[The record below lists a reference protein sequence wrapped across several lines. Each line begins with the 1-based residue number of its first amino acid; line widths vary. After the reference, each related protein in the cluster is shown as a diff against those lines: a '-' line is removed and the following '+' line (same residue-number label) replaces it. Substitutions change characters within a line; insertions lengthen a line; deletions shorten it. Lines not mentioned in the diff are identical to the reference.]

1 MKVSGLGGIVV
12 LGTGGMGRE
21 AAAWVEDAGDR
32 PLLGFLDDDP
42 SRHGATL
49 AGHPVLGGIEWLYE
63 HQGIAVVLGVGS
75 PQGRAAVLRVL
86 DEHGLQP
93 ERVVHPTAYNGPR
106 VSIGAGS
113 IICPG
118 AVLTCDISLGRAVI
132 VNYGASIGH
141 DGRVGDAAFI
151 APGVTVAGNVSI
163 GERADIGIGAS
174 IIQGV
179 MIGAEAVVGAG
190 AVVIRDVEP
199 GSTVVG
205 IPARPLERRN

>member
-1 MKVSGLGGIVV
+1 VEVSGVGGIVV

-21 AAAWVEDAGDR
+21 AAAWVEDAGKR

-49 AGHPVLGGIEWLYE
+49 AGHEVLGGTEWLYQ

-75 PQGRAAVLRVL
+75 PHGRAAVLSAL

-93 ERVVHPTAYNGPR
+93 ETVMHPNAYTGPR

-118 AVLTCDISLGRAVI
+118 AVLTCDITLGRAVI
-132 VNYGASIGH
+132 INYGALVGH
-141 DGRVGDAAFI
+141 DGRVGDAAFV
-151 APGVTVAGNVSI
+151 APGANVAGNVSI
-163 GERADIGIGAS
+163 GERASIGIGAS

-179 MIGAEAVVGAG
+179 TIGAEAVVGAG